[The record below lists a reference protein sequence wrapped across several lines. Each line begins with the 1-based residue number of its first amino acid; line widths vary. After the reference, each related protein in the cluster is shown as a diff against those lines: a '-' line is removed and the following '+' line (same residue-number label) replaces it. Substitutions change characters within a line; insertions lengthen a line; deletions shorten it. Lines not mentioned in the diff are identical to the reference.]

1 MKNLLI
7 LVFTLPLLFCS
18 PKGPVTYKS
27 SFVGQSKSYLISSK
41 GPATTVKVF
50 DNSEAHIYIEKE
62 EYYGKETYS
71 DDNVMMIPKKINIT
85 EHIYYI
91 NEKDIVYKY
100 QVWKKRV
107 KPN

>member
-27 SFVGQSKSYLISSK
+27 SFVGQSKSYLINSK
-41 GPATTVKVF
+41 GLAKTVKVF

-62 EYYGKETYS
+62 EYYGKEIYS

-91 NEKDIVYKY
+91 NKKGIVYKY
-100 QVWKKRV
+100 QVWEKRV